1 VFPPAYYSPKN
12 CYLLKGKIPCNWSF
26 A

>member
-1 VFPPAYYSPKN
+1 VFPPAYCSPKN
-12 CYLLKGKIPCNWSF
+12 CYLLKEKIPCNWSF